1 MHGMVGGSHGR
12 IEYVH
17 VGATIGAGP
26 TTTKN

>member
-12 IEYVH
+12 IEHVY
-17 VGATIGAGP
+17 VGAAIGVGP